1 MTSTIRVTSAG
12 PAPTGTTTNL
22 MSGLSKAWVNF
33 DGKTSGGVT
42 NRDSFN
48 VSGLV
53 DNGTGDYNA
62 TLTNNMGNANYS
74 QVASSHNSG
83 VSWSL
88 SPYTG
93 GKTASALDIQTGND
107 GGVAADTDII
117 DTIAC
122 GDLA

>member
-1 MTSTIRVTSAG
+1 MSTLHANTVETSSGGAITLTKQSA
-12 PAPTGTTTNL
+12 
-22 MSGLSKAWVNF
+22 SKAWVNF

-83 VSWSL
+83 VSWSD

>member
-1 MTSTIRVTSAG
+1 MTAKIHVDVVQTSSEGAVTLTKQSA
-12 PAPTGTTTNL
+12 
-22 MSGLSKAWVNF
+22 SKAFVNF

-42 NRDSFN
+42 SRDSFN

-53 DNGTGDYNA
+53 DNGTGDYNC
-62 TLTNNMGNANYS
+62 TLVNNMDNANYS
-74 QVASSHNSG
+74 QVGSSHNSG
-83 VSWSL
+83 VSWAM

-93 GKTASALDIQTGND
+93 GKTTSALDIQTAND
-107 GGVAADTDII
+107 GGVAADSDII